1 MSAQHPNQY
10 RILPR
15 LGCSWGRHSRQR
27 RQVLRSNHLH
37 AVGKLRLH
45 RHGNIYVVVHAVTK
59 EEERALSVCC
69 HRLFDP
75 SSDARRILVDWQA
88 AVAESLLP
96 RIPQARWRYQHS
108 GAIRQPFVDEQ
119 CWVSF
124 LQCRCLAKPGH
135 SLVGQVTVPLVHRQ
149 CQLHPNPARD
159 RWHEACQLQC
169 LAMGFGT
176 WQQMLTNL
184 STD

>member
-1 MSAQHPNQY
+1 M
-10 RILPR
+10 LPR

-75 SSDARRILVDWQA
+75 SSDASRILVDWQA

-96 RIPQARWRYQHS
+96 RIPQAWWRYQHS

-119 CWVSF
+119 CWVTF
-124 LQCRCLAKPGH
+124 LRLQRRCLAKPGH
-135 SLVGQVTVPLVHRQ
+135 SLVGQVTVPLVHR
-149 CQLHPNPARD
+149 HARV
-159 RWHEACQLQC
+159 
-169 LAMGFGT
+169 LAPGSSRPSARAMIP
-176 WQQMLTNL
+176 LR
-184 STD
+184 SI